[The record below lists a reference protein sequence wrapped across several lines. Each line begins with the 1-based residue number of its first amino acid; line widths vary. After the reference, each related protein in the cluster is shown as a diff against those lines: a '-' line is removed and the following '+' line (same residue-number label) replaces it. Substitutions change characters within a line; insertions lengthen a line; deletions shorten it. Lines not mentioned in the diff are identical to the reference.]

1 MTGRGG
7 WGGRG
12 RPGEGWWEERKEK
25 RELERHFISWA
36 TSVQPSL
43 PLAPSPSVQCRGQLP
58 SSPAVPS
65 SVKRQSP
72 GHPRVRS
79 RWWGSGRPPPPRASI
94 SALEPPG
101 SEQRACVGVGGHP
114 DQFSK
119 LWPAKPFLLWFPGE
133 RKAICK
139 TGRQPA
145 VDCSD

>member
-1 MTGRGG
+1 MTGRGD
-7 WGGRG
+7 WGDGGDLAKAGGKKGRKSG
-12 RPGEGWWEERKEK
+12 SWKDISSPGPLVCSPLCPW
-25 RELERHFISWA
+25 
-36 TSVQPSL
+36 PL
-43 PLAPSPSVQCRGQLP
+43 PPQCRGQLP

-139 TGRQPA
+139 TGRQPV